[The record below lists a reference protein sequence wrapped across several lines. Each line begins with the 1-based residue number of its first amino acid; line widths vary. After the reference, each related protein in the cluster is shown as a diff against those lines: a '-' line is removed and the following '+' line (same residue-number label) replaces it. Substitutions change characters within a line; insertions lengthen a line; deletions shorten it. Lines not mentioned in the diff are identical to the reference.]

1 MSHCPRIYIRGRSET
16 IPAHDSGFS
25 LIFRRIV
32 VFGFPLKSKPAEIA
46 AGLLNQ

>member
-16 IPAHDSGFS
+16 IPAHDTGFS

-32 VFGFPLKSKPAEIA
+32 FFSLPPKSKPAEIA

>member
-16 IPAHDSGFS
+16 IPAHDTGFS
-25 LIFRRIV
+25 LIFRRIM
-32 VFGFPLKSKPAEIA
+32 FFSQALKPKRDEIA